1 MKPNELTG
9 AKRFREITWSVGLIT
24 ALRVSFGALFV
35 ISSVSKLQYPDL
47 FIEAVQK
54 YGILP
59 EGLAHVFGTVVP
71 WAELF
76 IGCSLILGIFTMFVA
91 GITAALVFSFIIANI
106 YSLFGPYSGEP
117 CECLGRL
124 VRLSHPVALVIDF
137 AMLFVAGLLLYMR
150 DKSEMIGVWRLIKK
164 YSSSLPRA
172 GVYTLGVVLIAVS
185 MVVSFVLIP
194 APRSELETQIDDA
207 LGADRVVVLLFLQG
221 DPTDYLEEI
230 RMINDLREEY
240 SAWVYFRSV
249 DCGEEP
255 EALNLFDVETYPTI
269 LVVSDK
275 TGDGYVIYGRF
286 AGAEDRDALVASI
299 EELLASKQ

>member
-9 AKRFREITWSVGLIT
+9 ARRFREITWSVGLIT
-24 ALRVSFGALFV
+24 VLRVALGALFV

-59 EGLAHVFGTVVP
+59 DSLAHVFGTVLP

-76 IGCSLILGIFTMFVA
+76 VGCSLILGIFTTLAA
-91 GITAALVFSFIIANI
+91 GVTAALVFSFIIANI

-117 CECLGRL
+117 CDCLGRL

-150 DKSEMIGVWRLIKK
+150 DKSELIGVWRLIKA
-164 YSSSLPRA
+164 YSGRLPRA

-194 APRSELETQIDDA
+194 APKSELESQIDEA
-207 LGADRVVVLLFLQG
+207 LEGNRAVVLLFLPG
-221 DPTDYLEEI
+221 DPTAYVDEI
-230 RMINDLREEY
+230 GMIARLREDY
-240 SAWVYFRSV
+240 GTAVLFRSV
-249 DCGEEP
+249 DCDEEP

-269 LVVSDK
+269 LVVSGK

-286 AGAEDRDALVASI
+286 AGAEDRDALVACI
-299 EELLASKQ
+299 EELLASKR

>member
-1 MKPNELTG
+1 LKPNELTG

-24 ALRVSFGALFV
+24 ALRVSLGALFI

-76 IGCSLILGIFTMFVA
+76 IGCSLILGIFTTLVA
-91 GITAALVFSFIIANI
+91 GITAALVFSFIVANI

-137 AMLFVAGLLLYMR
+137 AMLSVAGLLLFMR
-150 DKSEMIGVWRLIKK
+150 DKSEVIGLGRLLRKDVLRLPKAGLFALGVFAIGV
-164 YSSSLPRA
+164 A
-172 GVYTLGVVLIAVS
+172 
-185 MVVSFVLIP
+185 MMVSFFLIP
-194 APRSELETQIDDA
+194 SPKGALELQIDEA
-207 LGADRVVVLLFLQG
+207 LENDRGVVLLFLQG
-221 DPTDYLEEI
+221 DPTNYMDEI
-230 RMINDLREEY
+230 GMIARLREDY
-240 SAWVYFRSV
+240 SLSVFFRSV
-249 DCGEEP
+249 DCDEEP
-255 EALNLFDVETYPTI
+255 EALQLFDVETYPTI

-275 TGDGYVIYGRF
+275 TGDGYVVYGRF
-286 AGAEDRDALVASI
+286 GGAEDRDALVTCI